1 MKLSL
6 EMESND
12 TGPPAKSLL
21 GGQFHKALGYIKNN
35 RFPDRYIRIKGAQ
48 KINLDFRA
56 ENEKVVLTQHQ
67 EIFI

>member
-21 GGQFHKALGYIKNN
+21 GGQFHKALRYKKNN